1 MAGDEEQHLSPE
13 PQTTETTDVESGTA
27 GYRNRKVLASQKRPA
42 TEVTTS
48 SHDEANPGGTEGCD
62 DADDDDDY
70 EEDESGI
77 VEIPLPGLEICARE
91 REGDATAETPLAT
104 CRMGTKRCV
113 PAFCA
118 VCLSSYK
125 PGNTIVWSSNREC
138 SHVFHEE
145 CIQQWLFKL
154 PQRDGPICP
163 CCRRDFLVDPYDLL
177 LVGVKADDADDEGGR
192 ERHEQHPDSHCWAR
206 STVGGH
212 VVRLPIGLLAGGGA
226 GGSSL
231 RLLPQSGGSCGRRT
245 HGDSRRLARCVTH
258 DRIWR
263 SRRSE
268 SAERC

>member
-177 LVGVKADDADDEGGR
+177 LAGIKADDADDE
-192 ERHEQHPDSHCWAR
+192 EETPALDSETNNA
-206 STVGGH
+206 STRRTRNNH
-212 VVRLPIGLLAGGGA
+212 SNEEGLLPPVATDLEAG
-226 GGSSL
+226 
-231 RLLPQSGGSCGRRT
+231 SGLNENET
-245 HGDSRRLARCVTH
+245 VDTIDL
-258 DRIWR
+258 
-263 SRRSE
+263 
-268 SAERC
+268 